1 MNNSMSTA
9 CSVTQPCITVFLLLI
24 LTSSVTLASN
34 QTPLSTDNVETQQQ
48 WLNLLQFRRSDWNN
62 RLQSEVDSP
71 DFFLSKKGKH
81 DPKAEL
87 RASIEQL
94 SQTRSLQCRFPAR
107 AQWLHQQGLLDKL
120 DITPDNC
127 PDLHQWLQQFNAES
141 ISLIFPAAYLN
152 SPSSMFG
159 HTFLRVNQHGQSNN
173 NRLLAQTINFAA
185 NVNHEDP
192 ELIYAFRGLFG
203 GYPGVITVKPYYQ
216 KAKEYSEIENRDIWE
231 YKLNFTD
238 EEIERLLLHTWELLP
253 NYFDYYFFD
262 ENCAYRILTLLDVAR
277 PSLHLT
283 DKFHTYA
290 IPSDT
295 LRSMNTSDLIGEILY
310 RPSMAT
316 QLEHKINMLPK
327 HLHKLTLATAKSG
340 SETTKL
346 ELKNYSIEEQAAV
359 LEVAF
364 DHLRYQAQQQEVP
377 RQHAAEYSLA
387 LLKQRSQLPPDSPFP
402 PAPKPLV
409 RDDEGHKTF
418 EISISQGNV
427 NHRQTTR
434 LTLRPAYHD
443 LLDPSAGYPDGAQIK
458 FLETAIDYR
467 ETGTLRVS
475 SFTGLNITS
484 LTPRND
490 FFKPISWRIDA
501 GLYRKH
507 LSKTDDPL
515 TGTLNIGAGHSYN
528 IGNQQLYALLE
539 VQYQHQHRMPS
550 NYSANLGLHVGWL
563 TRKNNWQHHLA
574 LIHTDSVAGYN
585 HYYDE
590 LSWQLSYHLQSN
602 LSLTGSTQVSHTEG
616 QYFHEYQL
624 GIEWRF

>member
-1 MNNSMSTA
+1 MNNTTSTA
-9 CSVTQPCITVFLLLI
+9 YSVTRPCIAVFLFLI
-24 LTSSVTLASN
+24 LTTTGALASN
-34 QTPLSTDNVETQQQ
+34 QIPPPADDIEIQQQ

-62 RLQSEVDSP
+62 RLRSEVDSP

-81 DPKAEL
+81 DPKSEL
-87 RASIEQL
+87 RTNIEQL
-94 SQTRSLQCRFPAR
+94 SQDPSLQCRFPAR
-107 AQWLHQQGLLDKL
+107 AQWLHRQGLLDKL
-120 DITPDNC
+120 DITPGNC
-127 PDLHQWLQQFNAES
+127 PDLHQWLKQFNAES

-159 HTFLRVNQHGQSNN
+159 HTFLRVNQHGQSNT

-203 GYPGVITVKPYYQ
+203 GYPGVITVQPYYQ

-283 DKFHTYA
+283 DQFHTYA

-295 LRSMNTSDLIGEILY
+295 LRSMNTSDIISDVLY

-316 QLEHKINMLPK
+316 QLKHKINMLPK
-327 HLHKLTLATAKSG
+327 KLHEPTLAISKSDPK
-340 SETTKL
+340 TTKP
-346 ELKNYSIEEQAAV
+346 ELNSYTVEEKVAI

-364 DHLRYQAQQQEVP
+364 DHLRYQAQQQKAP
-377 RQHAAEYSLA
+377 RQQVAKYSLA
-387 LLKQRSQLPPDSPFP
+387 LLEQRSQLPTSSPYP
-402 PAPKPLV
+402 PVPEPLV
-409 RDDEGHKTF
+409 RDDQGHKTF
-418 EISISQGNV
+418 EIAISQGNV
-427 NHRQTTR
+427 NHTQTTR
-434 LTLRPAYHD
+434 LTFRPAYHD

-484 LTPRND
+484 LSPRND

-515 TGTLNIGAGHSYN
+515 TGTLNIGAGHSYA
-528 IGNQQLYALLE
+528 IKNQQIYALLE
-539 VQYQHQHRMPS
+539 VQYQNQHRMPS

-563 TRKNNWQHHLA
+563 TRKNNWQQHLS

-585 HYYDE
+585 HYYDK
-590 LSWQLSYHLQSN
+590 LSWQLSYHLQPN
-602 LSLTGSTQVSHTEG
+602 LSLTGNTQVSHTEG
-616 QYFHEYQL
+616 EYFHEYHL